1 MKCEEIENLLIDYL
15 DNQLDQSQREDVEKH
30 LANCER
36 CLDEMKDLK
45 DILGKMDSE
54 KMELPG
60 ETLKINFYHMLH
72 AEMAKEEKE
81 KNSTKTIQVKRLNI
95 RTVLRIAAAI
105 AIFLA
110 GSFTSVL
117 FMNHGKGRTTE
128 IAQLRSEMNDMKKL
142 VMLNMLKDESAS
154 QRIQAVSYTD
164 GLRGPDPQV
173 LNALTKT
180 LNQDKNIN
188 VRMAAAYSLA
198 KFASVQTVRDTLVE
212 SLGKQTEP
220 IIQVVLM
227 NILVDMKEQKAVPSM
242 QRIISN
248 ENTLKEVKDVAQKS
262 INVLL

>member
-15 DNQLDQSQREDVEKH
+15 DNQLDQSQRADVDKH
-30 LANCER
+30 IANCER
-36 CLDEMKDLK
+36 CSDELKDLK
-45 DILGKMDSE
+45 EVLEKMDTE
-54 KMELPG
+54 KMELPA

-72 AEMAKEEKE
+72 AEIEKAP
-81 KNSTKTIQVKRLNI
+81 QVRHLNI
-95 RTVLRIAAAI
+95 RLFLRIAAAI
-105 AIFLA
+105 ALFLA
-110 GSFTSVL
+110 GSFTSAL

-164 GLRGPDPQV
+164 GLSGPDPQV

-198 KFASVQTVRDTLVE
+198 KFASVQAVRDTLVE

-227 NILVDMKEQKAVPSM
+227 NILVDMKEPKAVPSM
-242 QRIISN
+242 QRIVSD
-248 ENTLKEVKDVAQKS
+248 EKTLKEVKAVAQKS

>member
-15 DNQLDQSQREDVEKH
+15 DNQLDQSQRAEADKH

-36 CLDEMKDLK
+36 CSDQLKEMKEV
-45 DILGKMDSE
+45 LGKMDTE

-72 AEMAKEEKE
+72 SEMEKAEKE
-81 KNSTKTIQVKRLNI
+81 KNSTKKVKRLNI
-95 RTVLRIAAAI
+95 HSFLKIAAAI
-105 AIFLA
+105 ALFLA
-110 GSFTSVL
+110 GSFTSAL
-117 FMNHGKGRTTE
+117 FMNHGKGRTSE

-164 GLRGPDPQV
+164 GLRGPDPQI

-242 QRIISN
+242 QRIITN